1 MRKGEHYMKFY
12 LYFLSML
19 VCDLMVVVSAFGVIF
34 TAYELIYE
42 IAFISAA
49 IFFAWLSFK
58 LLDKIKQIIY
68 EERRSRK

>member
-1 MRKGEHYMKFY
+1 MKFY

-19 VCDLMVVVSAFGVIF
+19 VCDLMVVVSVFGVIF

-42 IAFISAA
+42 IAFISVA
-49 IFFAWLSFK
+49 IFFAWLGFK
-58 LLDKIKQIIY
+58 LLDKTKQIIY